1 MSEPTG
7 ESFEGQLAP
16 VDSDYFVASSQP
28 EPPPPPPP
36 PPLEPVAKT
45 QRIAEM
51 DIIRGLAILG
61 VFLINMPLFN
71 APSQAFFNNKVTGWW
86 PEWNH
91 QAALWFI
98 HTFAQGKFY
107 TLFSFLFG
115 MGFGVQMVRA
125 MEKGQRDIT
134 KVYLRRLT
142 VLLVIGII
150 HFTCLWW
157 GDVLH
162 VYATLG
168 FLLFLLRKAPQ
179 KRLLRI
185 AFALALFPM
194 VSTFG
199 YFIFQNVKDKYFTS
213 EAQRKE
219 NEKKDAENLAKRPER
234 RQKIKEDMHRNKV
247 IMSTGTIKEV
257 FLERFKE
264 DRRQLPGEVGW
275 GVELFTNFLFGLWM
289 ARSGLLERVTEN
301 LGFFRRAFWIGLIGG
316 LGLSLLTHWLSGQL
330 PDNAPNWQQAL
341 IGTVQEFISRPLS
354 AVFYGAGLILLAQR
368 EFWLRVL
375 APMAAVGRM
384 ALTNYLTHTLISTTI
399 FYSYGFGLYGKVGPA
414 WGLLLCFVIYGL
426 QLPFSVWWLNHYR
439 FGPMEW
445 VWRSLT
451 YGRKQPM
458 ALAITA

>member
-1 MSEPTG
+1 MVEGKETMSEPTG
-7 ESFEGQLAP
+7 ETFEGEI
-16 VDSDYFVASSQP
+16 ASER
-28 EPPPPPPP
+28 EPPPP
-36 PPLEPVAKT
+36 LQPVAKA

-71 APSQAFFNNKVTGWW
+71 APSQAFFNNKASGWW
-86 PEWNH
+86 TEYH

-115 MGFGVQMVRA
+115 MGFGVQMMRA
-125 MEKGQRDIT
+125 MEKGQKDIT
-134 KVYLRRLT
+134 NVYLRRLT

-150 HFTCLWW
+150 HFTCFWW

-162 VYATLG
+162 VYAILG
-168 FLLFLLRKAPQ
+168 FLLFLRFRKTPQ
-179 KRLLRI
+179 KRLLKI
-185 AFALALFPM
+185 AFAFALLPM
-194 VSTFG
+194 MSTFG
-199 YFIFQNVKDKYFTS
+199 YFTFQTVKDKYFTS
-213 EAQRKE
+213 EAKRKE
-219 NEKKDAENLAKRPER
+219 DEKKDAENLAKRPER
-234 RQKIKEDMHRNKV
+234 RQKMKEDMHRNKV

-257 FLERFKE
+257 FQERMKE
-264 DRRQLPGEVGW
+264 DRRQLPGEIGW
-275 GVELFTNFLFGLWM
+275 AVELFTNFLFGLWI
-289 ARSGLLERVTEN
+289 ARSGFMERVNEN
-301 LGFFRRAFWIGLIGG
+301 LGFFRRVFWIGLVGG
-316 LGLSLLTHWLSGQL
+316 LGLSLLTHWLQGQM
-330 PDNAPNWQQAL
+330 PDNTPDWQQAL
-341 IGTVQEFISRPLS
+341 VGTVQEFISRPLS
-354 AVFYGAGLILLAQR
+354 AAFYGAGLILLAQY
-368 EFWLRVL
+368 EFWRRAL

-384 ALTNYLTHTLISTTI
+384 ALTNYLTHTLICTTI

-451 YGRKQPM
+451 YGKRQPM
-458 ALAITA
+458 TIAPGVE